1 MPKSDWLCSLQPK
14 MRSSLEL
21 AETRPGAGCGSDHQ
35 LLTAKYQLKLKKV
48 KEIEESKVKK
58 TRPFRYDLNQIPYD
72 YSVVVMNR
80 FKGLD
85 LVDRVPENHGW
96 RFRTLYRSQGPKP
109 SQRKRNARMQ
119 SGCLR
124 RLYK

>member
-85 LVDRVPENHGW
+85 R
-96 RFRTLYRSQGPKP
+96 
-109 SQRKRNARMQ
+109 Q
-119 SGCLR
+119 SA
-124 RLYK
+124 

>member
-58 TRPFRYDLNQIPYD
+58 TRPLRYDLNQI
-72 YSVVVMNR
+72 
-80 FKGLD
+80 
-85 LVDRVPENHGW
+85 
-96 RFRTLYRSQGPKP
+96 
-109 SQRKRNARMQ
+109 
-119 SGCLR
+119 
-124 RLYK
+124 LYK